1 MYLKISFYEYAEHE
15 WDDECREYLLRE
27 VSVPLNPGVV
37 AEAPAFEVVRIGARD
52 IMLHMAEGLHAS
64 YGTFGTGM
72 PGQEPPEPMCRPREQ
87 ALQTGTEACVSS
99 SWSYNGSTHGQ
110 RVVLKLMDGD
120 VPPP

>member
-1 MYLKISFYEYAEHE
+1 MHLKISFYEYAEHE

-37 AEAPAFEVVRIGARD
+37 AEAPVFEVVRIGTRD
-52 IMLHMAEGLHAS
+52 IVLHMAEGQHAS
-64 YGTFGTGM
+64 YGTFGTGT
-72 PGQEPPEPMCRPREQ
+72 PGQEPPEPMYRPRQQ
-87 ALQTGTEACVSS
+87 ALQTGMQACVFS

-110 RVVLKLMDGD
+110 RVCLRLMDGD